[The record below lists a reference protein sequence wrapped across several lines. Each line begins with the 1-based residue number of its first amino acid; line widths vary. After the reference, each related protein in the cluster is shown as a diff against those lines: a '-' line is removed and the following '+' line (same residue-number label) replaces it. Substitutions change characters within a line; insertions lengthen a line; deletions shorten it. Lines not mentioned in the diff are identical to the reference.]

1 MSVQVTGT
9 PPRRRPDRRLLTAA
23 AVLVLIGAGIV
34 AALLLRPS
42 GCRTAGCRPAARPS
56 TGGPVASISPG
67 STPPPTALKAP
78 LQGLLDRDS
87 APPPE
92 FQGVVRGWV
101 VQALWSDLQPT
112 AGGPIAPDNAIDR
125 AIAEVRRLNA
135 AGSRAPLA
143 LKLRVYAGPEA
154 PQWAKE
160 LGGAPVAIT
169 NPQGNQAAQGA
180 LVGRFWTPEYGR
192 AYADLQAKL
201 AAKYDSV
208 PEIRENVISR
218 CTLVYA
224 ESFVRL
230 RGDRPSIEHLL
241 AAGFTKNAD
250 RTCLQESV
258 QAHSVWTHTRS
269 DLQFTPYQDIEARG
283 PKAVDEA
290 FTDEL
295 MGYCR
300 DTLGPRC
307 VLENNS
313 LRFPPNYPE
322 LNARFKT
329 LGPPLS
335 YQTATTSRVG
345 DLLQA
350 LDYGIAQGAGSIEL
364 PASYRQ
370 LPPNDLGAV
379 AARLSRVI
387 G

>member
-1 MSVQVTGT
+1 MSVRVTGL
-9 PPRRRPDRRLLTAA
+9 PPRRRLDRRVLA
-23 AVLVLIGAGIV
+23 AVAALCLLGAGILAV
-34 AALLLRPS
+34 VLLRSP
-42 GCRTAGCRPAARPS
+42 GCRGADCRATTLPSPTAS
-56 TGGPVASISPG
+56 LSQG
-67 STPPPTALKAP
+67 STPPPPGALKAP

-87 APPPE
+87 TPPAA

-101 VQALWSDLQPT
+101 VKALWSELQPS
-112 AGGPIAPDNAIDR
+112 AGGPIAPDNPIDR
-125 AIAEVRRLNA
+125 AIAEVRRLNIA
-135 AGSRAPLA
+135 RPDAPLA

-160 LGGAPVAIT
+160 LGGAPVMIT

-180 LVGRFWTPEYGR
+180 TVGRFWTPEYGR

-201 AAKYDSV
+201 AARYDSV
-208 PEIRENVISR
+208 PELRENVISR
-218 CTLVYA
+218 CALVYA

-230 RGDRPSIEHLL
+230 RGDRPSIDNLL
-241 AAGFTKNAD
+241 AAGFTKDAD

-258 QAHSVWTHTRS
+258 QAHSVWTSTRS
-269 DLQFTPYQDIEARG
+269 DLQFTPYQDIEQRG
-283 PKAVDEA
+283 PKATDEA
-290 FTDEL
+290 FTEEL

-300 DTLGPRC
+300 DTLGLRC

-322 LNARFKT
+322 LNAKLKE

-335 YQTATTSRVG
+335 YQTATASRVG

-350 LDYGIAQGAGSIEL
+350 LDYGVAQGADSIEL

-370 LPPNDLGAV
+370 LAADELRAV
-379 AARLSRVI
+379 GARLSRTT